1 MTDHIEMYIL
11 NKIHKSGLLSSS
23 IYKNSINGMMSIIRK
38 KYTDKTTNLLDI
50 LRARRTIHQV
60 KDNETSQKE
69 SSKAPLSIENIS
81 GLPQNVQ
88 AAYLEPLR
96 HSAPYGIITCSLQ
109 MRSFEVP
116 RLEFFADFSM
126 RVAYYLGLSAS
137 GPVPLPKRIERWTV
151 PRGPFIHTKSKE
163 NFERITHKRLITI
176 KDGHPRVVEI
186 WLAYLKKHAMSGI
199 GMKANVFH
207 WEPMKK
213 SNKKRKRSS

>member
-1 MTDHIEMYIL
+1 MHIL
-11 NKIHKSGLLSSS
+11 NKIHISSLLSSS
-23 IYKNSINGMMSIIRK
+23 IYTCNISEITDIVRK
-38 KYTDKTTNLLDI
+38 KYTDKTTNLLGI
-50 LRARRTIHQV
+50 LHSIRTIHLV
-60 KDNETSQKE
+60 KNNETLQTKSF
-69 SSKAPLSIENIS
+69 KASLSIEDIS
-81 GLPQNVQ
+81 KLPQNVQ

-96 HSAPYGIITCSLQ
+96 HPARYGIITCSLQ

-116 RLEFFADFSM
+116 RLAFFADFSM
-126 RVAYYLGLSAS
+126 RVAYYLGLPAS

-186 WLAYLKKHAMSGI
+186 WLAYLKKHAMSGV

-207 WEPMKK
+207 WEPMEKK
-213 SNKKRKRSS
+213 E